1 MKAKGNA
8 LIAQAG
14 GPTAVI
20 NASLSGLIDQALQ
33 EKNIGR
39 VYGCRW
45 GMYGLL
51 NEQFVDLSK
60 EEAQTIRGLKTTPS
74 SALGSSRY
82 KLAEKD
88 MPRVL
93 EIFRKHGIR
102 YFFGIGGNDTMLNVF
117 QIEDFCRK
125 NQYEMFGMGCPK
137 TVDNDLFGTDHT
149 PGFPSAA
156 RFTAISVLQAGILA
170 RDMQKV
176 DPFSVYQS
184 IGRDAGWLAAAAYAA
199 KKEEADPPH
208 MILIP
213 EVPFNEEK
221 FFKQFEECHRKF
233 GYVSIVCGE
242 GIAYADGRPVS
253 ASNVKDN
260 FANIEFGAMGGS
272 SAALVLHRMVHQQFK
287 LRGEFQIP
295 ESLAMCA
302 ADRAVSHDIE
312 EAFRLGQSAVRKAA
326 DDISGLMTTLVRKSN
341 QPYEV
346 EIGTIPLN
354 EVAAKTKPIPREW
367 IAEQGLM
374 VNEKFGDYIRP
385 LVGPLPEYAK
395 LRYYPVV

>member
-1 MKAKGNA
+1 MKGKGNA

-20 NASLSGLIDQALQ
+20 NSSLSGLISQAAQ
-33 EKNIGR
+33 EKNIAR

-51 NEQFVDLSK
+51 NEQFIDLSK
-60 EEAQTIRGLKTTPS
+60 EDSQVIQGLKTTPS

-82 KLAEKD
+82 KLTEKD
-88 MPRVL
+88 MPKVL
-93 EIFRKHGIR
+93 EIFKKHQIR

-117 QIEDFCRK
+117 QIEHFCRE
-125 NQYEMFGMGCPK
+125 NQYELFGMGCPK

-156 RFTAISVLQAGILA
+156 RFVALSVLQAGILA

-176 DPFSVYQS
+176 DSFSVYQS
-184 IGRDAGWLAAAAYAA
+184 IGRDAGWLAAASYAV

-208 MILIP
+208 IILIP

-221 FFKQFEECHRKF
+221 FFKQFEDCHQKF
-233 GYVSIVCGE
+233 GYVAIVCGE
-242 GIAYADGRPVS
+242 GIAYLDGKPVS
-253 ASNVKDN
+253 ASKVKDH
-260 FANIEFGAMGGS
+260 FSNIEFGAMGGS
-272 SAALVLHRMVHQQFK
+272 SAALVLHRMIRNQFK

-312 EAFRLGQSAVRKAA
+312 EAFRLGRDRNDS
-326 DDISGLMTTLVRKSN
+326 
-341 QPYEV
+341 V
-346 EIGTIPLN
+346 E
-354 EVAAKTKPIPREW
+354 
-367 IAEQGLM
+367 
-374 VNEKFGDYIRP
+374 
-385 LVGPLPEYAK
+385 
-395 LRYYPVV
+395 